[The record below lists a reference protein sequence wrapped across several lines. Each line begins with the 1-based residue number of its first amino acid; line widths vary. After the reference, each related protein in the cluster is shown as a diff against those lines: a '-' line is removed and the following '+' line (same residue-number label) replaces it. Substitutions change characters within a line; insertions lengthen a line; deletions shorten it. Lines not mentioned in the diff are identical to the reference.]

1 MISDPG
7 RLEALQKLA
16 ALKGPALS
24 IMVALLIAQRPLRA
38 DELETFTGYSNQ
50 AITSGLRTLS
60 HFQAIVNLG
69 KGTGYQLASL
79 WRQMMLPIQLD
90 NHENHDFGKSYP
102 QVINNQNHENHDFVK
117 NTLHSNHENHDL
129 NPPIGGG
136 GLNHLDPDRENPPPP
151 WRQQDHENHDLPA
164 RPAQPYGEITPSSR
178 TAAEI
183 TARSGSSEITAVAY
197 WLDVAGVKPDSH
209 NWSKIIALGH
219 KPDYVKAH
227 VLEFLASQSSLTA
240 DEFGTGALI
249 YRLCRNWR
257 APVMRC
263 QKCLHVER
271 DCQCEEARLKRSIPE
286 QYRDIIQR

>member
-24 IMVALLIAQRPLRA
+24 IMVALMIAQRPLQA
-38 DELETFTGYSNQ
+38 IELRSFTGYSDQ
-50 AITSGLRTLS
+50 AITNGLRTLGV
-60 HFQAIVNLG
+60 FQAVVNLG
-69 KGTGYQLASL
+69 HGRGYQLASV
-79 WRQMMLPIQLD
+79 WRQMMLPIQAAD
-90 NHENHDFGKSYP
+90 RENHDQQESYP
-102 QVINNQNHENHDFVK
+102 QAIHSVDRENHDQ
-117 NTLHSNHENHDL
+117 

-151 WRQQDHENHDLPA
+151 WRQQDRENHDL
-164 RPAQPYGEITPSSR
+164 PAQPYGEITPSSR

-263 QKCLHVER
+263 QKCLHVEH
-271 DCQCEEARLKRSIPE
+271 DCQCEDARLKRSIPE